1 MAGLPH
7 SLMAQVSSYK
17 GWPAGLL
24 ISCVVGAH
32 PTITQHGL
40 CYVLL
45 VKAVSRLLG
54 HRETRDPWILVEE
67 KVSGFGV
74 VFLNCLVGESQK
86 DESSHLRQG
95 EKREHECGM
104 CFSKQVGSKLQDPLE
119 PAL

>member
-54 HRETRDPWILVEE
+54 CREARDP
-67 KVSGFGV
+67 
-74 VFLNCLVGESQK
+74 
-86 DESSHLRQG
+86 
-95 EKREHECGM
+95 
-104 CFSKQVGSKLQDPLE
+104 
-119 PAL
+119 